1 MRIENVTKE
10 KLSKAC
16 DKELLILKLRFT
28 QMWDKNLKNDSPIV
42 VADLTRGQFL
52 KSYRLLLNE
61 VGSRKLENSTSSIDK
76 AAFKKAMTISKFGLD
91 ASDFEDVVLAE
102 NYIFID
108 ASTADKDKFKAAK
121 AAVEVGLVEDFSKAE
136 KPKIAYIPLYD
147 LVLKAKQETVI
158 IEVSKP
164 YPNEHSARL
173 KDPKLF
179 NETSFRKTKGGQLG
193 GLKIPTSISVIWGK
207 LKNKAQPTDHPVL
220 QALRFS
226 TKDWNVTKAKKWLSD
241 NKITHV
247 TFESATKKTKK
258 LWCKSYISKLPDTS
272 FIYMEYFDN
281 EEEDDSHTKVAK
293 TRYFP
298 YKDKDG
304 NVDVPHLEDA
314 IKNNISKSELSEAI
328 KKEVQKKAESLLSD
342 TKEGKIF
349 EKFVSIHAIDK
360 ADKEEHIVCGIVY
373 EPDTEDSQGD
383 EANEEEIRKAAYQFM
398 EKVQLFKVM
407 HKGKKVKVKILESYI
422 APVKFTLAKQ
432 KVKKGTWLITV
443 RVLDKKIWKAV
454 KDGELNGFSMAG
466 YAKTEGDK

>member
-91 ASDFEDVVLAE
+91 ASDFEDIIVAPNV
-102 NYIFID
+102 ITID
-108 ASTADKDKFKAAK
+108 ASGIVIEDVKTFVKKQQAQISLSVKPRQKD
-121 AAVEVGLVEDFSKAE
+121 S
-136 KPKIAYIPLYD
+136 AYIPLYD